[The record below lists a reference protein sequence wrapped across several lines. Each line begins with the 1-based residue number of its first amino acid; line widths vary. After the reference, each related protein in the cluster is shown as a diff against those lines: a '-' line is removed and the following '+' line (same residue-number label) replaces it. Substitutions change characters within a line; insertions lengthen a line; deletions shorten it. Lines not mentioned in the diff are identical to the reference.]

1 MIQTDSGKKRK
12 NVILKFLELARGALH
27 WWEVRQAILRRD
39 SDLEQLESLVKS
51 ARLPE
56 DYALD
61 SLRRAAMRSLI
72 SN

>member
-1 MIQTDSGKKRK
+1 MRK
-12 NVILKFLELARGALH
+12 YNFVNSELARGALH